1 MHLRPA
7 ALALMLV
14 ALTARQAQAHA
25 SLVSS
30 APASGAVVT
39 TAPSFIRL
47 VFSEPIVAELSH
59 VMLMTSDHRALTLN
73 VKSDPREVRA
83 IIAPVSELAAGGY
96 RVDWHIISADGHPV
110 SGTFTFSV
118 GSAAQPPPTMMHSS
132 AHSDGHS
139 STSIGEPMAAGTALI
154 PALLRGA
161 ALSALLALCGML
173 GFVAYGKNRT
183 RSQERLGAWLS
194 VAAVVLLLA
203 HLVSWLVHISPDH
216 SLDESVVRAALSREV
231 GFDEMLRLI
240 LAALAAWA
248 LLLAR
253 QWKLAFALA
262 LAAVISGGMIGHPAA
277 IEPLIAI
284 PAKSLHLVGVA
295 FWFGGILWLAT
306 IDVESPEMIPA
317 ATTVSSVALIAIVI
331 VSVSGIVQAFLFLNS
346 WSDLLTS
353 AYGLA
358 LLGKVGGL
366 IVLFAFG
373 AYHRSRLMP
382 VLGSDGTPTLLQR
395 SIRREILVMIAVIL
409 LGGFLAYV
417 PVPLHTT

>member
-1 MHLRPA
+1 
-7 ALALMLV
+7 MLV
-14 ALTARQAQAHA
+14 ALTARRAQAHA

-30 APASGAVVT
+30 TPAAGAVVT
-39 TAPSFIRL
+39 TAPASIRL

-59 VMLMTSDHRALTLN
+59 VMLMTSDHRAVTLA
-73 VKSDPREVRA
+73 VQTDPHEVRA
-83 IIAPVSELAAGGY
+83 IIAPVQGLSPGGY
-96 RVDWHIISADGHPV
+96 RIDWHIISADGHPV
-110 SGTFTFSV
+110 SGTLTFSV
-118 GSAAQPPPTMMHSS
+118 GSAAQPPPEMTHGP
-132 AHSDGHS
+132 AHIDGHS
-139 STSIGEPMAAGTALI
+139 GMSMGEPTVAGAALI
-154 PALLRGA
+154 PAILRGI

-183 RSQERLGAWLS
+183 RSQEKLSAWLS
-194 VAAVVLLLA
+194 IASVLLLLA
-203 HLVSWLVHISPDH
+203 HLVAWLIHVSPYH
-216 SLDESVVRAALSREV
+216 SLSESLVRAALSREV

-253 QWKLAFALA
+253 QWKLAFALS

-277 IEPLIAI
+277 IDPLITI

-306 IDVESPEMIPA
+306 MDVQSSEMISA
-317 ATTVSSVALIAIVI
+317 STTVSSVALVSIVI
-331 VSVSGIVQAFLFLNS
+331 VSISGFVQAFLFLDS
-346 WSDLLTS
+346 WSDLYAS
-353 AYGLA
+353 AYGLT

-366 IVLFAFG
+366 VILFAFG

-382 VLGSDGTPTLLQR
+382 GLADDGTPLRLQR
-395 SIRREILVMIAVIL
+395 SVRREIAVMIAVIL

>member
-1 MHLRPA
+1 MTLRPA
-7 ALALMLV
+7 TLALALV
-14 ALTARQAQAHA
+14 ALSARQAQAHA

-30 APASGAVVT
+30 TPASGAVVT
-39 TAPSFIRL
+39 TAPSLIRL
-47 VFSEPIVAELSH
+47 VFSEPVVAELSH
-59 VMLMTSDHRALTLN
+59 VMLMTGDHRSYTLA
-73 VKSDPREVRA
+73 VQGDPHEVRA
-83 IIAPVSELAAGGY
+83 ILAPVSGLASGGY

-110 SGTFTFSV
+110 SGTFTFSI
-118 GSAAQPPPTMMHSS
+118 GTAAQPPPEMMHGS
-132 AHSDGHS
+132 AHNDGHS
-139 STSIGEPMAAGTALI
+139 SISMGEPMVAGAALT

-183 RSQERLGAWLS
+183 RSQERLSTWLS
-194 VAAVVLLLA
+194 VAAVLLLLA
-203 HLVSWLVHISPDH
+203 HLVSWLIHISPDH
-216 SLDESVVRAALSREV
+216 SLNESVVRAALSREV

-306 IDVESPEMIPA
+306 IDFESSEMISA
-317 ATTVSSVALIAIVI
+317 AVTVSSVALISIVI
-331 VSVSGIVQAFLFLNS
+331 VSLTGFVQAFLFLNS
-346 WSDLLTS
+346 WSDLYTS
-353 AYGLA
+353 AYGLT
-358 LLGKVGGL
+358 LLGKIAGL
-366 IVLFAFG
+366 VVLFAFG

-382 VLGSDGTPTLLQR
+382 ALTHDGTPALLQR
-395 SIRREILVMIAVIL
+395 SIRWEIAVMIAVIL

>member
-1 MHLRPA
+1 
-7 ALALMLV
+7 
-14 ALTARQAQAHA
+14 
-25 SLVSS
+25 
-30 APASGAVVT
+30 
-39 TAPSFIRL
+39 
-47 VFSEPIVAELSH
+47 
-59 VMLMTSDHRALTLN
+59 
-73 VKSDPREVRA
+73 
-83 IIAPVSELAAGGY
+83 
-96 RVDWHIISADGHPV
+96 
-110 SGTFTFSV
+110 
-118 GSAAQPPPTMMHSS
+118 
-132 AHSDGHS
+132 
-139 STSIGEPMAAGTALI
+139 MAAGTALI
-154 PALLRGA
+154 PALFRGA

-203 HLVSWLVHISPDH
+203 HLIAWLVHISPDH

-262 LAAVISGGMIGHPAA
+262 LAAVIAGGMIGHPAA

-306 IDVESPEMIPA
+306 IDAESSEIIPA
-317 ATTVSSVALIAIVI
+317 AVTVSSVALIAIVI

-346 WSDLLTS
+346 WGDLLAS
-353 AYGLA
+353 AYGLT
-358 LLGKVGGL
+358 LLGKVAGL

-382 VLGSDGTPTLLQR
+382 VLGNDGTPTLLQR

>member
-1 MHLRPA
+1 
-7 ALALMLV
+7 MLV
-14 ALTARQAQAHA
+14 ALTARRAQAHA

-47 VFSEPIVAELSH
+47 VFSEPIVAGLSH
-59 VMLMTSDHRALTLN
+59 VMLMTSDHRALTLA

-83 IIAPVSELAAGGY
+83 IIAPVTELAAGGY
-96 RVDWHIISADGHPV
+96 RVEWHIISADGHPV

-118 GSAAQPPPTMMHSS
+118 GTASQPPPEMTHGS

-139 STSIGEPMAAGTALI
+139 STSVGMPVAAGAALI

-173 GFVAYGKNRT
+173 GFAAYGTNRT
-183 RSQERLGAWLS
+183 SSQERLSAWLS
-194 VAAVVLLLA
+194 VATVVLLTA
-203 HLVSWLVHISPDH
+203 HLLAWLIHISPDQ
-216 SLDESVVRAALSREV
+216 SLNEAVIRAALSREV

-306 IDVESPEMIPA
+306 LDMDSSEMISA
-317 ATTVSSVALIAIVI
+317 ATTVSSVALISIVI
-331 VSVSGIVQAFLFLNS
+331 VSASGIVQAFLFLGS
-346 WSDLLTS
+346 WSDLYLS
-353 AYGLA
+353 AYGLT
-358 LLGKVGGL
+358 LLGKVAGL

-382 VLGSDGTPTLLQR
+382 LLGDDGAPALLQR
-395 SIRREILVMIAVIL
+395 SIRREIVVMIAVIL